1 MHWNSLCFLHAGACK
16 ILVVLSSTAASF
28 ACFQAQTVI
37 DEITEEAN
45 YYNRIYIASVHQ
57 DLSETDIKS
66 VFEAFGKIKVSLVFM
81 QLYVNWFTCYIYI

>member
-1 MHWNSLCFLHAGACK
+1 MCGCWFTPGYGAVLCP
-16 ILVVLSSTAASF
+16 
-28 ACFQAQTVI
+28 QAQTVI

-66 VFEAFGKIKVSLVFM
+66 VFEAFGKIKVSVAVGREAARQDTSLGGH
-81 QLYVNWFTCYIYI
+81 LCYVCFKSL

>member
-1 MHWNSLCFLHAGACK
+1 MDVSL
-16 ILVVLSSTAASF
+16 VMVLLCSP
-28 ACFQAQTVI
+28 QAQTVI

-66 VFEAFGKIKVSLVFM
+66 VFEAFGKIKVRKKPRVSGSVS
-81 QLYVNWFTCYIYI
+81 WFYHRAAPID

>member
-1 MHWNSLCFLHAGACK
+1 M
-16 ILVVLSSTAASF
+16 
-28 ACFQAQTVI
+28 I

-66 VFEAFGKIKVSLVFM
+66 VFEAFGKIKVRRPMDADSVAETRYYLLQPKDVKVEGV
-81 QLYVNWFTCYIYI
+81 QLRTIGHRLYCNKFKRWLYIEINST

>member
-1 MHWNSLCFLHAGACK
+1 ML
-16 ILVVLSSTAASF
+16 STAVSF

-66 VFEAFGKIKVSLVFM
+66 VFEAFGKIKVSDPHAAEL
-81 QLYVNWFTCYIYI
+81 I

>member
-1 MHWNSLCFLHAGACK
+1 MLWLTPGYGVALC
-16 ILVVLSSTAASF
+16 S
-28 ACFQAQTVI
+28 QAQTVI

-66 VFEAFGKIKVSLVFM
+66 VFEAFGKIKVRRIRETKRQS
-81 QLYVNWFTCYIYI
+81 I